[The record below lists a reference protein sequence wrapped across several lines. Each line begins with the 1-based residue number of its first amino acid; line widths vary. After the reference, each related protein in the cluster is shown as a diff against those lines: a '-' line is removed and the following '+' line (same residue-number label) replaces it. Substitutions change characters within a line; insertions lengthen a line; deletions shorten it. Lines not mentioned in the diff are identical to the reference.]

1 MPSRRKSVL
10 IFVSFLLLSVVATI
24 TSKIWPSKVL
34 VRVVHQRGGSPLRT
48 AQLTAANY
56 VQNRPIDD
64 RGEFLADRKLSI
76 DTSTGISD
84 LGLKLN
90 GEVEPSL
97 GTRRIPSF
105 TVTPDSL
112 STEKTD
118 SARQLEFPTRANSQ
132 REKAPLKLYAAM
144 ADPPPGCREA
154 HCMEYLTEVE
164 KQDMEECDEEI
175 RYRYHRIPD
184 DSSCNFM
191 DRSQGRLP
199 VALASSE
206 GSGNTWVRG
215 LLERASGI
223 CTGYEVCDYMM
234 RAHGFIGEKIKS
246 GSVLVVKTHNA
257 KPHWHQAVKKPASTE
272 AEGFGS
278 AIYILRNPYNSA
290 IAEWHRRATNM
301 ILIKKKIPHNESHT
315 NIAAA
320 EYFTGELYQSTCRI
334 KTYVYRDELGVYI
347 FFAIF
352 TYTVKS

>member
-1 MPSRRKSVL
+1 MPREKL
-10 IFVSFLLLSVVATI
+10 LALLVSFISLAIVIVVTTKIRPSKDVVLVYRSPFRVIIAPKNDEQIWPINDLNLELSSETPMNNERQRLERKDQGTASAASDSESQFTVI
-24 TSKIWPSKVL
+24 TSSVNEANHS
-34 VRVVHQRGGSPLRT
+34 VASTESGSARNVTRMLTGKTPDFKQ
-48 AQLTAANY
+48 AWQLP
-56 VQNRPIDD
+56 RP
-64 RGEFLADRKLSI
+64 GLADTKK
-76 DTSTGISD
+76 G
-84 LGLKLN
+84 
-90 GEVEPSL
+90 
-97 GTRRIPSF
+97 
-105 TVTPDSL
+105 
-112 STEKTD
+112 
-118 SARQLEFPTRANSQ
+118 
-132 REKAPLKLYAAM
+132 KAPLKLYAAM

-257 KPHWHQAVKKPASTE
+257 KPHWHQAVQKPASTE

-334 KTYVYRDELGVYI
+334 KTYV
-347 FFAIF
+347 
-352 TYTVKS
+352 

>member
-10 IFVSFLLLSVVATI
+10 IFVSFLLFSVVATI

-64 RGEFLADRKLSI
+64 RGGFLADRKLSI
-76 DTSTGISD
+76 DTSTGIPD
-84 LGLKLN
+84 LGLKLS
-90 GEVEPSL
+90 GEVEPSS
-97 GTRRIPSF
+97 GTRSLRIPSF
-105 TVTPDSL
+105 TLTPDSL

-118 SARQLEFPTRANSQ
+118 SARQLEFPTLANSQ
-132 REKAPLKLYAAM
+132 REKAPLKLYAAT

-154 HCMEYLTEVE
+154 HCMEYLTEAE
-164 KQDMEECDEEI
+164 KQGMKKCDGEAK
-175 RYRYHRIPD
+175 YRYHHPPD
-184 DSSCNFM
+184 DSSCSFM

-199 VALASSE
+199 VALASTP

-223 CTGYEVCDYMM
+223 CTGYFICDYMT
-234 RAHGFIGEKIKS
+234 RVRGFIGENIKS
-246 GSVLVVKTHNA
+246 GSVLVVKTHDL
-257 KPHWHQAVKKPASTE
+257 KPHWHQAVKKPKTP
-272 AEGFGS
+272 EGFGS
-278 AIYILRNPYNSA
+278 AIYILRNPHNSA

-315 NIAAA
+315 NVVPN
-320 EYFTGELYQSTCRI
+320 EYFTGELLN
-334 KTYVYRDELGVYI
+334 YVAG
-347 FFAIF
+347 
-352 TYTVKS
+352 